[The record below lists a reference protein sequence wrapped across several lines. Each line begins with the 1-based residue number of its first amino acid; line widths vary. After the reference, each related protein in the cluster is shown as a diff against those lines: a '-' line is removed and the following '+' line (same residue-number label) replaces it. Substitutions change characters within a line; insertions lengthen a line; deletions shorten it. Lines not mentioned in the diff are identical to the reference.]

1 MLDES
6 VVPTDSSSLHRT
18 LDAVPSRVPLPPG
31 RALDAFCGDAG
42 FDRHRR
48 RIPNIPAVAND
59 AALGL
64 RWCKDTPE
72 VQISKAIVI
81 DSWLAPPVLGVCR
94 TPGTRLLVAVQTMN
108 HVVCQYFGE
117 MHLGSSKVN
126 DNTDEIGVEDCLGRV
141 SAKVLGTL
149 QIRRGSEVLSA
160 QQLGGPKSRQ
170 ILEILLL
177 HLGSAV
183 SKGTLIDMLWMES
196 APSTAVSTL
205 ESYVSVLRRCLQPG
219 QGKRGVLKTA
229 TGGYLLDADLI
240 DLDLARFDS
249 LLIRAEQCTGQGAA
263 ELFREAL
270 AMSDEPLLG
279 NELLPEWAEAERNLH
294 AARVTAARVRAA
306 ENALE
311 MGAFGEAISL
321 AQQVVDL
328 DPLNEPAWSV
338 MILAMERVKQPLRG
352 LQAFEHCRRVMDREL
367 GCQPGELLQQAQR
380 RMLNE
385 TSSSNDDFSLVI
397 RALLALENANNGAME
412 ITSDNRSGMGPDGE
426 ITLIEAGSI
435 VRGYVER
442 MMTGAAV

>member
-1 MLDES
+1 MWFVS
-6 VVPTDSSSLHRT
+6 
-18 LDAVPSRVPLPPG
+18 
-31 RALDAFCGDAG
+31 
-42 FDRHRR
+42 
-48 RIPNIPAVAND
+48 I
-59 AALGL
+59 LG
-64 RWCKDTPE
+64 K
-72 VQISKAIVI
+72 
-81 DSWLAPPVLGVCR
+81 
-94 TPGTRLLVAVQTMN
+94 
-108 HVVCQYFGE
+108 

-126 DNTDEIGVEDCLGRV
+126 DNTDEIGVEDCLSGRV
-141 SAKVLGTL
+141 SAKVIGTL
-149 QIRRGSEVLSA
+149 QIKRGTEVLSA

-249 LLIRAEQCTGQGAA
+249 LLIRAEQCTGQSAA
-263 ELFREAL
+263 DLLREAL

-352 LQAFEHCRRVMDREL
+352 LQAFEQCRRVMDREL
-367 GCQPGELLQQAQR
+367 GCQPGDLLQQAQR

-397 RALLALENANNGAME
+397 RALLALENANNGTME
-412 ITSDNRSGMGPDGE
+412 FPPANRSVLGSDGE

-442 MMTGAAV
+442 MMTGVAV